1 MKKSLVASLIAAG
14 ALGVT
19 VGAFTTPH
27 IPVTAQAQPAAAAT
41 PAVTVSPQG
50 FPDFVS
56 LYELAS
62 PSVVSI
68 SVSTSVKR
76 GAPKASSDGT
86 PPDREDMEEFFKR
99 YFGRYGIKILA
110 LR

>member
-14 ALGVT
+14 ALGVS

-27 IPVTAQAQPAAAAT
+27 IPVVAQAQPTAASAAST
-41 PAVTVSPQG
+41 PQG
-50 FPDFVS
+50 LPDFVS

-68 SVSTSVKR
+68 SVIGNTTR
-76 GAPKASSDGT
+76 
-86 PPDREDMEEFFKR
+86 
-99 YFGRYGIKILA
+99 
-110 LR
+110 